1 MEVLEKNRRYL
12 VLQRVDLIQDMLHV
26 LRVALQLLKDKQDD
40 MQLDGVRVYAA
51 IKDLKEVSQEGEV
64 QGSLR

>member
-1 MEVLEKNRRYL
+1 MEVLEKKRRYL
-12 VLQRVDLIQDMLHV
+12 VLQGVDLIQDMLHV
-26 LRVALQLLKDKQDD
+26 LRVALKLLKDKKDD
-40 MQLDGVRVYAA
+40 MQLDGVRVFAA